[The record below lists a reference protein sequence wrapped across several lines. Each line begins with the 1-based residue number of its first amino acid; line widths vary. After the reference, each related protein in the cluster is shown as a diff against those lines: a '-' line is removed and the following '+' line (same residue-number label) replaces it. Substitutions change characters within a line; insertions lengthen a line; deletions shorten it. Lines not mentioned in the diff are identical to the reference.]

1 MDNNLAN
8 IRNKASLKEKI
19 RSFFAQEFFKNS
31 IVRWLL
37 TGALLLNLANWTL
50 LVIFIRPVDFSIIL
64 HYNVYFG
71 VDLIGDWRQT
81 YLLPAMGLVFWA
93 VNLFLSYRFY
103 NKQKERIA
111 SYILLLA
118 SLMIQMGLII
128 ASIGIAMINY

>member
-1 MDNNLAN
+1 MDDNLLKN
-8 IRNKASLKEKI
+8 RNKASLKEKI

-37 TGALLLNLANWTL
+37 TGTLLLNLANWTL
-50 LVIFIRPVDFSIIL
+50 LAIFIHPVDFSIIL

-81 YLLPAMGLVFWA
+81 YLLPCMGLVFWA
-93 VNLFLSYRFY
+93 INLFLAYRFY

-118 SLMIQMGLII
+118 SLMIQIGLII
-128 ASIGIAMINY
+128 ASVGIVMINY